1 MSRVQAL
8 SWPRT
13 GLRRK
18 DIHLDSK
25 TFSYSLPVLHRAL
38 TGSPPR
44 KQIWSLGISPLT
56 NNAATSAES
65 GLDQKSTFR
74 NVRFWRKA
82 DIFTDTDLTKPNGR
96 HRILRNCLGTAKK
109 ASREYRLER

>member
-1 MSRVQAL
+1 LIQGHSSLLQFADPP
-8 SWPRT
+8 S
-13 GLRRK
+13 GS
-18 DIHLDSK
+18 HLA
-25 TFSYSLPVLHRAL
+25 V
-38 TGSPPR
+38 SPPR

-82 DIFTDTDLTKPNGR
+82 DIFTDIHLSPTTSDFAELPWYGEKGLP
-96 HRILRNCLGTAKK
+96 RISPCGAEADMPLNQMH
-109 ASREYRLER
+109 